1 MVFGL
6 AGGYGSKAEGVP
18 VRNKATVAR
27 ENVAT
32 CWKKP
37 MVQACVRVG
46 ARALGRRACALI
58 RQPWRAVVLFLG
70 ARAPVCVWLCC
81 ACACSCRKASA
92 VACWCTTMRA
102 SVPGAVHVEV

>member
-6 AGGYGSKAEGVP
+6 AGGWGSKAEDVP

-37 MVQACVRVG
+37 MVQACVRMG
-46 ARALGRRACALI
+46 AQALGCRACALD
-58 RQPWRAVVLFLG
+58 RQPWRAVVL
-70 ARAPVCVWLCC
+70 
-81 ACACSCRKASA
+81 
-92 VACWCTTMRA
+92 
-102 SVPGAVHVEV
+102 

>member
-6 AGGYGSKAEGVP
+6 AGGCGSKAEDVS
-18 VRNKATVAR
+18 VWNKATVAR

-46 ARALGRRACALI
+46 VRALGRRACALV

-70 ARAPVCVWLCC
+70 ARALVCVWLCC
-81 ACACSCRKASA
+81 ACACSYRKASA
-92 VACWCTTMRA
+92 VACWCTAMRA